1 MLQKILS
8 NIFLIGTLMIFGCEH
23 KITPE
28 KLFDLSKDK
37 YLNSEYYTYRTVL
50 IWPHPFL
57 DEIDTFRYHLQFEK
71 FPNQYF
77 RYNIIGSGEKYDL
90 VYIDNVMNDYFHL
103 DSTAIVYTE
112 DQMEK
117 ERDSFKSSMFL
128 VFGPINI
135 FEMPDFEYQKDTSI
149 SGKIMRKYLRV
160 DMDTLIEDIKV
171 YKELHIYI
179 NPANLEVPLIRSM
192 LYNNGKKQQFIDAWF
207 ENYDFEDRSPGLTYD
222 LPVGY
227 TTKVRGEEK
236 IKRTLLSKGN
246 KAPDFE
252 LQNMEGNTVSL
263 ADFKGKRVFL
273 DFSIINCGWC
283 KVALDEFSK
292 PEFEFAE
299 DVVPLYINPVDNK
312 ERLESYLS
320 KTDIPFPVLTDA
332 QKIGEAYGVSGYP
345 SFFIIGKDGQIEESF
360 AGYNP
365 ELIEKLRKSK

>member
-37 YLNSEYYTYRTVL
+37 YLNSEYYTSQTVL

-57 DEIDTFRYHLQFEK
+57 DEIDTFRYYLQFEK

-77 RYNIIGSGEKYDL
+77 RYNIIGYGEKYDL

-117 ERDSFKSSMFL
+117 ERDSFKTSMFL

-160 DMDTLIEDIKV
+160 DMDTLIEGIKV

-179 NPANLEVPLIRSM
+179 NPANSEVPLIRSM

-207 ENYDFEDRSPGLTYD
+207 ENYVFEDRSPGLTYD

-236 IKRTLLSKGN
+236 TNRNLLSEGS

-263 ADFKGKRVFL
+263 ADSKGERVFL

-283 KVALDEFSK
+283 KEALDEFSK

-312 ERLESYLS
+312 ERLKSYLS
-320 KTDIPFPVLTDA
+320 KIDIPFP
-332 QKIGEAYGVSGYP
+332 
-345 SFFIIGKDGQIEESF
+345 
-360 AGYNP
+360 AGSLWCKRLS
-365 ELIEKLRKSK
+365 LIFYYWKRWEN